1 MKCRHCK
8 KLVSNLFLDLGFAPL
23 SNSYLTKEV
32 KLQNST
38 ILKKRTKFVVAIPHL
53 KIL

>member
-23 SNSYLTKEV
+23 SNSYLTKENL
-32 KLQNST
+32 KL
-38 ILKKRTKFVVAIPHL
+38 LKS
-53 KIL
+53 